1 MNLCLEYQG
10 TSSKEKGGIAW
21 AWQDSIFREKF
32 TNESQLRFLEN
43 FFFFFWYYIF
53 VVVFTIY
60 AIFSRNHL
68 MGNKEPNHG
77 WSAIVL

>member
-1 MNLCLEYQG
+1 MNLSLEYQG

-32 TNESQLRFLEN
+32 ANESQLRFLEN
-43 FFFFFWYYIF
+43 FFFFYYIF

-60 AIFSRNHL
+60 TIFSRNHL
-68 MGNKEPNHG
+68 MGNKEPNHSL
-77 WSAIVL
+77 SAIVL